1 MRADPRPLVSR
12 IVVSLCALTVG
23 LAAAAFATPA
33 LAVQTVPDTMVY
45 PVLNH
50 GRLAGH
56 MTVVRTDEETVVRH
70 EYRDRNRGR
79 WVEMRYRLS
88 DEGWPIA
95 VETYPVDNETGE
107 TAERQAWFEAGA
119 DSLRWG
125 FSENNGGGDE
135 DDEEEDQGD
144 AVAADPNAI
153 YRPPGS
159 TPFHDALIARFLLER
174 PDRTARIL
182 PGGDSVRLEFVG
194 DALVTTDRGPER
206 VRLAMVGEVRDDG
219 DNAPS
224 GIWLDDDGE
233 LFATDAGWF
242 ITVRPG
248 AEHTLPTLRA
258 IEAGYRNAVAAHIA
272 EELMPELDG
281 PLVVANGNVF
291 DAERGVVIP
300 NTTVVI
306 EGDRIT
312 AVGPADSIDVP
323 VDATVIDATGRTVIP
338 GMWEMH
344 GHHSHTSQ
352 VQGSL
357 RKLAAGITTVR
368 DLAAD
373 VDAVVSQRDRA
384 DAGTIVSPRLVL
396 AGFIEGPGAWAGP
409 SSAIAATVDEALEW
423 IARYDSLGYVQI
435 KLYNLIHPDLV
446 PAIAAEAEHR
456 GMLLSGHIP
465 RGLSVEAAVRLGFDE
480 IQHAAFLFSTHF
492 QDSLYVPEMRPYSGV
507 ASIVA
512 PGFDA
517 DGEEMTELIEFLAEH
532 GTVIDGTF
540 NIWEGVETLTGEP
553 PPQSAAYKR
562 LIERLYEAGV
572 PLVAGTDNGNG
583 LPYHMELA
591 LYEDAGIPAPKVLQ
605 IATIDA
611 ARFMGQD
618 ADYGSIAVGKV
629 ADLAII
635 DGNPAERI
643 VDLWFVEGV
652 IRAGKPYRTEDLR
665 RVSGWEAPEWWVEYI
680 QSAAGRPVADP

>member
-1 MRADPRPLVSR
+1 MPPLDVRPFAFGILCL
-12 IVVSLCALTVG
+12 LCALPI
-23 LAAAAFATPA
+23 AAQAEA
-33 LAVQTVPDTMVY
+33 DTTVY

-56 MTVVRTDEETVVRH
+56 MAVVRGEGKTVVRF

-79 WVEMRYRLS
+79 WLEMRYQS
-88 DEGWPIA
+88 SGDGWPVS

-107 TAERQAWFEAGA
+107 TGERSAWFEASA
-119 DSLRWG
+119 DSVRW
-125 FSENNGGGDE
+125 SVA
-135 DDEEEDQGD
+135 EETR
-144 AVAADPNAI
+144 AVSADPELF
-153 YRPPGS
+153 YQPSGS

-174 PDRTARIL
+174 PDRRARAV
-182 PGGDSVRLEFVG
+182 PGEERRVEVVAE
-194 DALVTTDRGPER
+194 ALVTADRGPER
-206 VRLAMVGEVRDDG
+206 VRFATVGGEN
-219 DNAPS
+219 DNAP
-224 GIWLDDDGE
+224 GGVWIDEDGE
-233 LFATDAGWF
+233 LFATAVGWF

-258 IEAGYRNAVAAHIA
+258 IEAAYRNAEAARLA
-272 EELMPELDG
+272 DELRPEMDG
-281 PLVVANGNVF
+281 PLVVSNGNVF
-291 DAERGVVIP
+291 DAERGVVVP
-300 NTTVVI
+300 RTTVVI
-306 EGDRIT
+306 EGDRIV
-312 AVGPADSIDVP
+312 ALGPADSVDVP
-323 VDATVIDATGRTVIP
+323 RGATVIDATGRTVIP

-344 GHHSHTSQ
+344 GHHGHTSQ

-373 VDAVVSQRDRA
+373 VDAAVSQRDRA

-409 SSAIAATVDEALEW
+409 TAAIAATVDEALEW
-423 IARYDSLGYVQI
+423 IALYDSLGYVQI
-435 KLYNLIHPDLV
+435 KLYNIIHPDLV
-446 PAIAAEAEHR
+446 PAIGEEARRR

-465 RGLSVEAAVRLGFDE
+465 RGMSVEAAVQLGFDE

-492 QDSLYVPEMRPYSGV
+492 QDSLYVAAMRPYSGV
-507 ASIVA
+507 ASIVS
-512 PGFDA
+512 PDFDV
-517 DGEEMTELIEFLAEH
+517 DGPEMTALIDFLAEH

-540 NIWEGVETLTGEP
+540 ALWEGPQTLVGDLR
-553 PPQSAAYKR
+553 PQSASYRR
-562 LIERLYEAGV
+562 LLERLYEAGV

-591 LYEDAGIPAPKVLQ
+591 LYEDAGIPTSKVLQ

-611 ARFMGQD
+611 ARVMGQD

-635 DGNPAERI
+635 DGNPAENI
-643 VDLWFVEGV
+643 IDLWFVEDV
-652 IRAGKPYRTEDLR
+652 IRAGKPYRTADLR
-665 RVSGWEAPEWWVEYI
+665 RVSSWEAPEWWVEYI
-680 QSAAGRPVADP
+680 REVTGRAP

>member
-1 MRADPRPLVSR
+1 MRADPRPLVTR
-12 IVVSLCALTVG
+12 IVVSLCALIVG
-23 LAAAAFATPA
+23 LAAAAFAAPNA
-33 LAVQTVPDTMVY
+33 AAQAVPDTTVY

-50 GRLAGH
+50 GRLAGR
-56 MTVVRTDEETVVRH
+56 MTVVRSDEETVVRY

-79 WVEMRYRLS
+79 WVEMRYRMS

-107 TAERQAWFEAGA
+107 TGERQAWFEAGA

-125 FSENNGGGDE
+125 FS
-135 DDEEEDQGD
+135 DDDGEEEEEEEDGD
-144 AVAADPNAI
+144 AAAADPNAI

-174 PDRTARIL
+174 PSHTARIL
-182 PGGDSVRLEFVG
+182 PGGDEVGLEFVG
-194 DALVTTDRGPER
+194 DALVTTDRGSER
-206 VRLAMVGEVRDDG
+206 VRLAMIGEEG

-224 GIWLDDDGE
+224 GVWLDEDGE

-248 AEHTLPTLRA
+248 AESTLPTLRA

-291 DAERGVVIP
+291 DSEQGVVVP
-300 NTTVVI
+300 RTTVVI

-312 AVGPADSIDVP
+312 AVGPADSIAMP

-344 GHHSHTSQ
+344 GHHGFTDQ
-352 VQGSL
+352 LQGSL

-368 DLAAD
+368 DLAGD

-409 SSAIAATVDEALEW
+409 TSAIAGTVDEALEW

-446 PAIAAEAEHR
+446 PAIAAEAERR
-456 GMLLSGHIP
+456 GMRLSGHIP

-512 PGFDA
+512 PEFDV
-517 DGEEMTELIEFLAEH
+517 DGDEMTELIEFLAERR
-532 GTVIDGTF
+532 TVIDGTF
-540 NIWEGVETLTGEP
+540 NIWEGAETLTGDP
-553 PPQSAAYKR
+553 RPQSESYRR
-562 LIERLYEAGV
+562 LIERLYDAGV

-583 LPYHMELA
+583 LAYHMELA

-611 ARFMGQD
+611 ARVMGQD
-618 ADYGSIAVGKV
+618 GDYGSIAVGKV

-643 VDLWFVEGV
+643 VDLWFVEDV
-652 IRAGKPYRTEDLR
+652 IRAGKPYRIEDLR
-665 RVSGWEAPEWWVEYI
+665 RVSGWEAPEWWVDYV
-680 QSAAGRPVADP
+680 SKVTGRQP

>member
-1 MRADPRPLVSR
+1 MSPIGVRTLAATILMA
-12 IVVSLCALTVG
+12 LCALPV
-23 LAAAAFATPA
+23 AAQNGDAT
-33 LAVQTVPDTMVY
+33 TVY
-45 PVLNH
+45 PVYNH

-56 MTVVRTDEETVVRH
+56 MTVARDADQTVVRY

-88 DEGWPIA
+88 GDGWPIA
-95 VETYPVDNETGE
+95 VETLPVDNETGE
-107 TAERQAWFEAGA
+107 TGDRQAWFEADA
-119 DSLRWG
+119 DSVRW
-125 FSENNGGGDE
+125 SAGDE
-135 DDEEEDQGD
+135 TRAE
-144 AVAADPNAI
+144 ALDPGAI
-153 YRPPGS
+153 YQPPGGN
-159 TPFHDALIARFLLER
+159 PFHEALVARFLLER
-174 PDRTARIL
+174 PDHRGRIL
-182 PGGDSVRLEFVG
+182 PGGDVRLDIVG
-194 DALVTTDRGPER
+194 DAVVTTDRGPER
-206 VRLAMVGEVRDDG
+206 VRLAVVGREG
-219 DNAPS
+219 DNSPS
-224 GIWLDDDGE
+224 AVWIDDEGE
-233 LFATDAGWF
+233 LFATGAGWF

-248 AEHTLPTLRA
+248 AEHTLPTLRS

-272 EELMPELDG
+272 ADLMPDLDG
-281 PLVVANGNVF
+281 AVVVANGNVF
-291 DAERGVVIP
+291 DAEAGVILP
-300 NTTVVI
+300 STTIVV
-306 EGDRIT
+306 EGDRIA
-312 AVGPADSIDVP
+312 AVGPAGSIDVP
-323 VDATVIDATGRTVIP
+323 DDATVIDATDRTVIP

-344 GHHSHTSQ
+344 GHHNHSSQ
-352 VQGSL
+352 VAGSL

-373 VDAVVSQRDRA
+373 VDAAVSQRDRA

-409 SSAIAATVDEALEW
+409 TSAIAATVEEAREW

-435 KLYNLIHPDLV
+435 KLYNLIHPDIV
-446 PAIAAEAEHR
+446 PAIAEEADRR

-465 RGLSVEAAVRLGFDE
+465 RGLSVEAAVELGYDE

-512 PGFDA
+512 PDFDV
-517 DGEEMTELIEFLAEH
+517 DGPEMTRLIDFLAER
-532 GTVIDGTF
+532 GTMIDGTF
-540 NIWEGVETLTGEP
+540 NIWEGPQTLTGDLR
-553 PPQSAAYKR
+553 PQSAAYRR
-562 LIERLYEAGV
+562 LLARLYEAGV

-583 LPYHMELA
+583 LPFHMELA

-635 DGNPAERI
+635 DGDPAER
-643 VDLWFVEGV
+643 VLDLWFVEDV
-652 IRAGKPYRTEDLR
+652 IRAGVPYRTEDLR
-665 RVSGWEAPEWWVEYI
+665 RVSGWEAPGWWTDHIREVT
-680 QSAAGRPVADP
+680 GREP